1 MLGAKSWM
9 ADVGSSRELLVVALQ
24 VVVNT
29 VAVQR
34 KCVSLCRL
42 SPH

>member
-24 VVVNT
+24 VVVN
-29 VAVQR
+29 
-34 KCVSLCRL
+34 RL
-42 SPH
+42 TSKSP